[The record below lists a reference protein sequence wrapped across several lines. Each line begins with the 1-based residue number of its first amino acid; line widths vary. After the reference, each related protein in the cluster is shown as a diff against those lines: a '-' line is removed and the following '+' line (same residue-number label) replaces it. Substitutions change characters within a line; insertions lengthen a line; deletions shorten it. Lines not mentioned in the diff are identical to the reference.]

1 MINTIYSQKLKK
13 RKEDNWSN
21 LLKNIGKYEV
31 NDTEHADKVRAGASE
46 KDTDQKGSVEDML
59 VISGRQSDKEV
70 RNIGESTSYKNYR
83 RQYTSLLL
91 LNNLKKERPF
101 NRFYGK
107 ILKNIQTIH
116 SSFLNMSR

>member
-1 MINTIYSQKLKK
+1 M
-13 RKEDNWSN
+13 
-21 LLKNIGKYEV
+21 
-31 NDTEHADKVRAGASE
+31 RAGASE

-107 ILKNIQTIH
+107 ILKNIQTNH